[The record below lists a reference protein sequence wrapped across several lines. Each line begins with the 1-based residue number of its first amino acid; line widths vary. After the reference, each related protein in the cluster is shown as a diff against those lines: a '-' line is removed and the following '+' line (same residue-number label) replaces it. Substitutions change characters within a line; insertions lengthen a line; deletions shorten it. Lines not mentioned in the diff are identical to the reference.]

1 MYADTMQNAQPGAS
15 QGVPPRPHP
24 PNEPRASSRVN
35 NRQALVD
42 GPRPL
47 PPLLSIPMNVLGI
60 SFGLIAKL
68 IGMANAVLGAAA
80 RRVLPRRVHRAL
92 GDFLRRLLP
101 RPRIT
106 DPVVAATEFIQDFS
120 AKYGER
126 TPKWQI
132 SGWQAASQK
141 AQAEGSFLFVY
152 LHAPHHQ
159 DTDGF
164 CKDTLCSPAFVDYLN
179 STFISWGGDIRNPEA
194 YRLASNLRVSKYP
207 YCALLAFSGPRTRL
221 ITFTEGPVRP
231 EALAE
236 LLQAALVGHGGL
248 LWEDRLLQEQRDNDR
263 RLREEQDAEY
273 QRSLE
278 ADRARAL
285 EKQKQE
291 ETRQRLQQEK
301 EEKELQE
308 RKRLEEEEKEKQRIR
323 DMITQRRLEKR
334 RLLLVE
340 PEAQQEDVSVIR
352 IRFPSGETHQRRF
365 ISSKPFQH
373 VVDWVESLECND
385 FAKFSLAT
393 TYPRQVL
400 TVEQFC
406 QTLEDLQF
414 GKQIALAIQE
424 ED

>member
-1 MYADTMQNAQPGAS
+1 MYADTMQNVQPGAS

-164 CKDTLCSPAFVDYLN
+164 CKDTLCSPAFVD
-179 STFISWGGDIRNPEA
+179 
-194 YRLASNLRVSKYP
+194 
-207 YCALLAFSGPRTRL
+207 
-221 ITFTEGPVRP
+221 
-231 EALAE
+231 
-236 LLQAALVGHGGL
+236 
-248 LWEDRLLQEQRDNDR
+248 
-263 RLREEQDAEY
+263 
-273 QRSLE
+273 
-278 ADRARAL
+278 
-285 EKQKQE
+285 
-291 ETRQRLQQEK
+291 
-301 EEKELQE
+301 
-308 RKRLEEEEKEKQRIR
+308 
-323 DMITQRRLEKR
+323 
-334 RLLLVE
+334 
-340 PEAQQEDVSVIR
+340 
-352 IRFPSGETHQRRF
+352 
-365 ISSKPFQH
+365 
-373 VVDWVESLECND
+373 
-385 FAKFSLAT
+385 
-393 TYPRQVL
+393 
-400 TVEQFC
+400 
-406 QTLEDLQF
+406 
-414 GKQIALAIQE
+414 
-424 ED
+424 